1 MLSVLLLTAL
11 AADPAANPV
20 VDPAAAQS
28 PAKPPHI
35 VLFLVDDFGREL
47 LPPYGGQSYEL
58 PRLEALADESCVFET
73 CYATPLC
80 SPSRV
85 ELMTAMYSFRNYSE
99 WGQAPTTP
107 TWVTHL
113 KEAGY
118 RTVAAGK
125 WHMGGWDQ
133 QPPGIARAG
142 FESWCSYDYVA
153 ELAGSFDYAGNRF
166 WGGPVNVDG
175 EWERLDRY
183 GPDVQTAFIND
194 AIAATASDPRP
205 LLAYFS
211 LDLCHRPFHPTAEH
225 PDAPQPG
232 KAPPHDW
239 LGPKGSDEHF
249 PAMVRYVDVV
259 VGRVLDAIEAAGISE
274 QTIVVFTA
282 DNGTDNVHEAKPV
295 RSQYLDRDVAGG
307 KYFPTELGLNVPLMI
322 RGPGVASPR
331 RTEALTDFTD
341 LGVTL
346 LAAARAEPL
355 PRTDGRDLRRV
366 LAGKTETHKSL
377 LWSWGNYEQS
387 SRKYKSP
394 ADYPRRLFDVVR
406 SPQHKWVSRGQLYDL
421 DADWFEESPLRPAD
435 SRTPRLRLRDW
446 NAELRQTA
454 PKAW

>member
-1 MLSVLLLTAL
+1 MLSILLLTL
-11 AADPAANPV
+11 PAADPPA
-20 VDPAAAQS
+20 VDAPS
-28 PAKPPHI
+28 LRPHI

-47 LPPYGGQSYEL
+47 LPSYGGQSYEL
-58 PRLEALADESCVFET
+58 PRLDSLAGESCVFET

-85 ELMTAMYSFRNYSE
+85 ELMTAVYSFRNYSE

-107 TWVTHL
+107 TWVQHL
-113 KEAGY
+113 RDAGY
-118 RTVAAGK
+118 RTVVAGK

-133 QPPGIARAG
+133 QPPGIERAG
-142 FESWCSYDYVA
+142 FESWCSYDYAA
-153 ELAGSFDYAGNRF
+153 ELAGSFDHQGNRF

-175 EWERLDRY
+175 RWDRLDRY
-183 GPDVQTAFIND
+183 GPDVQTAFISD
-194 AIAATASDPRP
+194 AIAATATDSRP
-205 LLAYFS
+205 LLAYFA
-211 LDLCHRPFHPTAEH
+211 LDLCHRPFHPTALH

-232 KAPPHDW
+232 EPAPHDW

-249 PAMVRYVDVV
+249 PAMVRYVDLV
-259 VGRVLDAIEAAGISE
+259 VGRVLDAIDAAGIADE
-274 QTIVVFTA
+274 TIVVFTS

-295 RSQYLDRDVAGG
+295 RSQYRDRQVAGG

-322 RGPGVASPR
+322 RGPGIAPR

-346 LAAARAEPL
+346 LAAAGTKPL

-366 LAGKTETHKSL
+366 LAGKSDTHKPL

-387 SRKYKSP
+387 SRKYKLP
-394 ADYPRRLFDVVR
+394 ATYPRRLFDVVR
-406 SPQHKWVSRGQLYDL
+406 SDRYKWISRGQLYDL

-435 SRTPRLRLRDW
+435 SRVPRGRLRDW